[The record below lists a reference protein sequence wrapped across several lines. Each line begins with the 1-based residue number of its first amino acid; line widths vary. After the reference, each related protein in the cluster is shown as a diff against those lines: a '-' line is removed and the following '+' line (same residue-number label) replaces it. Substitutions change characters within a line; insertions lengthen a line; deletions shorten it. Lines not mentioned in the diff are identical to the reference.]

1 MNSTGTGAAFRERS
15 NLACLVT
22 TALIYPALLLMAARN
37 PTAITLVGLLVA
49 GVILQVVLLIVLHI
63 LAAVFT
69 RQEPDDER
77 VRAIEH
83 RASRVSG
90 VVLGVAVFGVLG
102 LTIVQ
107 GFVYPPEGPFLA
119 SPVLTGYVLFGA
131 VLAAELVRMSL
142 AAVGYRRG

>member
-15 NLACLVT
+15 NLVCLVT
-22 TALIYPALLLMAARN
+22 TTLIYPALLFMAARN
-37 PTAITLVGLLVA
+37 PTAIGLVGHLVA
-49 GVILQVVLLIVLHI
+49 GVILQVVLLIVLQI
-63 LAAVFT
+63 LVALFT

-83 RASRVSG
+83 RASRLSG
-90 VVLGVAVFGVLG
+90 IMLRVGVFVVLG

-107 GFVYPPEGPFLA
+107 GFVYPPKGPFLA
-119 SPVLTGYVLFGA
+119 SPVFTGYVLFGA

-142 AAVGYRRG
+142 AALGYRRG